1 MTIRISSGL
10 RAGMMTVYGFQ
21 YLMEYGRI
29 DVYTGEPP
37 SSADQPP
44 TGTRVAQ
51 ITNNGDAF
59 LQGTT
64 QGGLRLVSDVRGSV
78 TKSGVWLLRGL
89 ATGTAGW
96 FRFKWN
102 ARDDNVFSETV
113 PRIDGRIG
121 EDLFLPT
128 TNMAPHVS
136 FELSDFR
143 LTLLAEQ
150 EQ

>member
-1 MTIRISSGL
+1 MAIRISSGL

-21 YLMEYGRI
+21 ALMEYGRI
-29 DVYTGEPP
+29 DIYTGDPP

-44 TGTRVAQ
+44 TGLRVAQ
-51 ITNNGDAF
+51 ITNAGVDF
-59 LQGTT
+59 VQGST

-78 TKSGVWLLRGL
+78 TKSGSWVLRGV

-102 ARDDNVFSETV
+102 ARDYNDFSEII